1 MEEDNN
7 FQEHKSIP
15 KDIKSWHDSRTIQQ
29 KNTIDNTNNNTD
41 NSNTKYIETEEEVS
55 IRDISK
61 QILKLLLLII
71 GTGMLSIVYLF
82 IIVMFLDEQT
92 EISQNHFII
101 SYILSWSTILLIISN
116 IKKKK
121 RKNKMKGVK

>member
-7 FQEHKSIP
+7 LQEHKSIP
-15 KDIKSWHDSRTIQQ
+15 KDIKSWNDFRPTQPRNTINSNMNNSNI
-29 KNTIDNTNNNTD
+29 KNTEQEIDVDVTPKD
-41 NSNTKYIETEEEVS
+41 VA
-55 IRDISK
+55 K
-61 QILKLLLLII
+61 QILNLVLLII
-71 GTGMLSIVYLF
+71 GTGILSVIYLF
-82 IIVMFLDEQT
+82 IISMFLDEQT
-92 EISQNHFII
+92 AISQNHFII

>member
-7 FQEHKSIP
+7 LQEHKSIP
-15 KDIKSWHDSRTIQQ
+15 KDIKSWNNFRPTQTR
-29 KNTIDNTNNNTD
+29 NTINSDTN
-41 NSNTKYIETEEEVS
+41 NSNTKKIEQEADVEVS
-55 IRDISK
+55 PKDIAK
-61 QILKLLLLII
+61 QLLNLVLLII
-71 GTGMLSIVYLF
+71 GTGILSIIYLF

-121 RKNKMKGVK
+121 RKK

>member
-7 FQEHKSIP
+7 LQEHKSIP
-15 KDIKSWHDSRTIQQ
+15 KDIKSWNNFIPTQTR
-29 KNTIDNTNNNTD
+29 NTINSDAN
-41 NSNTKYIETEEEVS
+41 NSNTKKIEQEVDVEVS
-55 IRDISK
+55 PKDIAK
-61 QILKLLLLII
+61 QLLNLVLLII
-71 GTGMLSIVYLF
+71 GTGILSIIYLF

>member
-7 FQEHKSIP
+7 LQEHKSIP
-15 KDIKSWHDSRTIQQ
+15 KDIKSWNNFSPTQTR
-29 KNTIDNTNNNTD
+29 NTINSDAN
-41 NSNTKYIETEEEVS
+41 NSNTKKIEPEVDVEVS
-55 IRDISK
+55 PKDIAK
-61 QILKLLLLII
+61 QLLNLVLLII
-71 GTGMLSIVYLF
+71 GTGILSIIYLF